1 MVDYDWDVD
10 TAYASLLTQMYKMGD
25 ATTGYDSR
33 DSQTQKDWAEGL
45 RAFYNVCSSS
55 EDKQKENPSTW
66 CPVLQDW
73 IPKDRCKAAHIVPYS
88 IGYVNAGYM
97 FGQPEAG
104 EDVLWDKRNGLWM
117 HGKVEEALDNG

>member
-73 IPKDRCKAAHIVPYS
+73 IPKDRCKAAHIVPHS